1 MLRYSLLLIFLLPSL
16 VIAELYRWTDE
27 NGQVHFSD
35 RAQQS
40 DSEQI
45 ELKAPPL
52 IGQGDEVRQ
61 RNERWQRL
69 KSAEQQKADEEAQK
83 QKEKEAQ
90 QAPQRALCEKA
101 RKKLEILSGRVIY
114 VDENGVGRDV
124 SLEQVAADQKR
135 IREWIA
141 ANCSD

>member
-35 RAQQS
+35 RPHES
-40 DSEQI
+40 HSEQV

-52 IGQGDEVRQ
+52 IGQGDDVRQ

-69 KSAEQQKADEEAQK
+69 HSAEQQKADEDAQK
-83 QKEKEAQ
+83 QQEKEAL
-90 QAPQRALCEKA
+90 QAPQRARCNAA
-101 RKKLEILSGRVIY
+101 RKELEILSGRVIY

-141 ANCSD
+141 ANCSN